1 MQFSFLPKIQSVFSR
16 LRSINKNEPLS
27 GFSLVIIIFL
37 DIFVLIALFQGLS
50 AQTASFTAPSDII
63 PYNCQNIAI
72 DTENYSESQKIDQ
85 LLSQAKTY
93 QYDDYSGYSSA
104 TTVGN
109 HPKDLHTECLKIQNL
124 FSKMTSDTDF
134 YKLLDERDQIMNRA
148 SSVESDISRL
158 KGTYDTVLLE
168 KIANQPKT
176 ESISETSAG
185 NIKQDLQKRTD
196 ELSSIRAEEKA
207 NLALIEQNTN
217 LQGILTYLT
226 PELAK
231 ILRNTLN
238 RLEFYYPLKRLGV
251 ELLFLIPLFLIVW
264 FWNNSSIR
272 RENDTQSL
280 VSSHLLVVIF
290 IPIFY
295 KICEGILEIIPE
307 RLLQALMK
315 FLQDLQIM
323 MLWYY
328 FLILLAIGIAL
339 AAIYFLQKKVFNRK
353 RLLEKRVEGN
363 ECQFCGKHLREGDI
377 HCPFCGENQ
386 FRKCGKCKEETYRE
400 LPICRKCGKE

>member
-1 MQFSFLPKIQSVFSR
+1 MQFSLLLKIRSVFSR
-16 LRSINKNEPLS
+16 LRSIGKNEPLS
-27 GFSLVIIIFL
+27 GLSFVIIIFL
-37 DIFVLIALFQGLS
+37 DIFVLVLLFQGLS
-50 AQTASFTAPSDII
+50 DQTASFTTPSDII
-63 PYNCQNIAI
+63 PTNCQNIAI
-72 DTENYSESQKIDQ
+72 DTENYDKSQKIDQ
-85 LLSQAKTY
+85 ILLRAKSY
-93 QYDDYSGYSSA
+93 QYDDYSDYRSTS
-104 TTVGN
+104 TVGN
-109 HPKDLHTECLKIQNL
+109 HPADLHPECLKIQNL
-124 FSKMTSDTDF
+124 FGEMTRNMDF
-134 YKLLDERDQIMNRA
+134 YKLLDEREQIMNRA

-185 NIKQDLQKRTD
+185 TIRQDLQKRTD
-196 ELSSIRAEEKA
+196 ELNKILEEEKA
-207 NLALIEQNTN
+207 NLAFIEQNAS
-217 LQGILTYLT
+217 LQGILSYLT

-231 ILRNTLN
+231 TLRTTLN

-264 FWNNSSIR
+264 FWNNSSIK
-272 RENDTQSL
+272 RENGTQSL

-328 FLILLAIGIAL
+328 FLILLAIGITL
-339 AAIYFLQKKVFNRK
+339 ACIYFLQKKVFNRK
-353 RLLEKRVEGN
+353 RLLEKRVERN
-363 ECQFCGKHLREGDI
+363 ECQFCGKHLRE
-377 HCPFCGENQ
+377 
-386 FRKCGKCKEETYRE
+386 
-400 LPICRKCGKE
+400 